1 MAGQPSAS
9 FPHGER
15 PLALVTGV
23 GRRAGIGAGI
33 ARELA
38 VQGWDLALSHWPAY
52 DERLHGRHETRVTEN
67 DTENRD
73 TEELAE
79 ELRARGA
86 RVVVVEAD
94 LEDAGSPAELV
105 AEAGRGKPLRA
116 LILSH
121 AESVDSSILDTSIES
136 FDRHFAVNAR
146 ASWLLLKAF
155 AEQFPPSL
163 RGLGRIVALTSDHTV
178 HNLPYGA
185 SKGAL
190 DRIVLAAA
198 REFGELGI
206 SANALNPGPIDTGW
220 MDDATRAALT
230 ARQPGGRLGR
240 PEDVAAVVAFLV
252 SGPGGWINGQLI
264 KADGG
269 FSA

>member
-1 MAGQPSAS
+1 M
-9 FPHGER
+9 
-15 PLALVTGV
+15 TGV
-23 GRRAGIGAGI
+23 GRRVGIAAGI
-33 ARELA
+33 ARVLA
-38 VQGWDLALSHWPAY
+38 SQGWDLALSHWSAY
-52 DERLHGRHETRVTEN
+52 DARLHGQARPQEV
-67 DTENRD
+67 
-73 TEELAE
+73 EEIAS

-86 RVVVVEAD
+86 TVEVFEAD
-94 LEDAGSPAELV
+94 LAHPDVPGQLLAS
-105 AEAGRGKPLRA
+105 AGRRSPVRA

-121 AESVDSSILDTSIES
+121 AESVDSSILDTSLDS

-146 ASWLLLKAF
+146 ASWLLVKAF
-155 AEQFPPSL
+155 AEQFPESL

-190 DRIVLAAA
+190 DRMVLAAA
-198 REFGELGI
+198 REFGDLGI
-206 SANALNPGPIDTGW
+206 SSNVLNPGPIDTGW
-220 MDDATRAALT
+220 MDDSTRAALT
-230 ARQPGGRLGR
+230 ARQPGGRLGT

-252 SGPGGWINGQLI
+252 SGPGGWINGQLV